1 MPSIRLFSRVAG
13 FVGAAALFAGSA
25 AAAQA
30 PAVRPSLVVFITVD
44 QMRADYFPR
53 FASQLT
59 GGLGRLY
66 RGGAVFTNA
75 FQDHAITET
84 APGHSVTLSGRFPRS
99 TGIVMN
105 TRGVPDSQA
114 VLIGG
119 VGDGASPF
127 RFQGSS
133 LIDWMRI
140 DDWRSRALSVSRKDR
155 GAILP
160 LGRAHQSAFWYTPNG
175 RFTTSTYYADT
186 LPTWVQRF
194 NARKVYSHY
203 AGKLWTPL
211 LPDSAYPEPD
221 SVRYENGG
229 KAYTFPHP
237 FPATP
242 EAVARVLTEY
252 PVMDSVTA
260 QLALAGVNAMNLGR
274 GPQPDLLA
282 VSFSTTDAIGHRYGP
297 DSKELHDQI
306 VRLDRYVGAFIDS
319 LYKIRDSSRIVF
331 ALTADHGVAPYPELR
346 AEREHVKAERVDL
359 RGAIQALNARFR
371 RAPRDTAVHFEEGIV
386 TLDSA
391 VFASRGM
398 ALDSAHALV
407 GESLRKVPGIARVDD
422 RASLTASDTTTDFVA
437 RRWLHMLPP
446 TLDFDFVITMDPY
459 AYLSTTGYATHGTP
473 YDYDAHV
480 PVIFYGA
487 RVRPGQYTDRA
498 LVADMA
504 PTLAAIL
511 GVKPTERLDGKVRT
525 EAILPHSR

>member
-1 MPSIRLFSRVAG
+1 MPSIRLLSSAA
-13 FVGAAALFAGSA
+13 GAALLVA
-25 AAAQA
+25 AAAGAQVPRTPRA
-30 PAVRPSLVVFITVD
+30 AASRPTLVVFITVD

-53 FASQLT
+53 FARQLT

-75 FQDHAITET
+75 FQDHGITET

-105 TRGVPDSQA
+105 SRGVPDAQA
-114 VLIGG
+114 PLVGG
-119 VGDGASPF
+119 GGDGASPY

-133 LIDWMRI
+133 LIDWMRLE
-140 DDWRSRALSVSRKDR
+140 DARSRALSVSRKDR

-160 LGRAHQSAFWYTPNG
+160 LGRAHQSAFWYTPDG

-194 NARKVYSHY
+194 NARKTYSRY

-274 GPQPDLLA
+274 GPAPDLLA
-282 VSFSTTDAIGHRYGP
+282 ISFSTTDAIGHRYGP

-306 VRLDRYVGAFIDS
+306 VRLDRYVGQLIDS

-346 AEREHVKAERVDL
+346 AEREHVPAERVDM
-359 RGAIQALNARFR
+359 RDAIQGLNARFHPTGPD
-371 RAPRDTAVHFEEGIV
+371 AAVRYEEGIV
-386 TLDSA
+386 TLDST
-391 VFASRGM
+391 VIASRGM
-398 ALDSAHALV
+398 TLDSARALV
-407 GESLRKVPGIARVDD
+407 ASTLRKVPGIARVDD
-422 RASLTASDTTTDFVA
+422 RASLAASDTTTDFVA

-446 TLDFDFVITMDPY
+446 TLDFDFVVTMDPY

-487 RVRPGQYTDRA
+487 DVRPGSYPARA

-511 GVKPTERLDGKVRT
+511 NVKPTERLDGKARK
-525 EAILPHSR
+525 EAIQ